1 MSTEVCLQVNK
12 QFMVIGAGRFG
23 SSVART
29 LYTRGHD
36 VMVVDNDESL
46 IQQISDSVTHAVQ
59 ANAINEGALRALG
72 VKDFDVVIVAIGHEV
87 QASIMACI
95 LLIELGARYVVAK
108 AQTELHG
115 KVLKKIGVNR
125 VVFPERDMGQKL
137 AYSLIAHNIIDLI
150 ELSDDYSVVEV
161 KAPEEMVGSTL
172 QELNLR
178 ARFGVN
184 VIALRSMNGDTNIS
198 PAADDQISTGDIIV
212 AVGEN
217 KALRKMGWV

>member
-1 MSTEVCLQVNK
+1 MNK
-12 QFMVIGAGRFG
+12 QFLIIGAGRFG
-23 SSVART
+23 SSVAHT
-29 LYTRGHD
+29 LYQRGHD
-36 VMVVDNDESL
+36 VMVVDSDEAL

-59 ANAINEGALRALG
+59 ANAVNEGSLRALG
-72 VKDFDVVIVAIGHEV
+72 IKDFDVVIVAIGHEI
-87 QASIMACI
+87 QASIMSCI

-137 AYSLIAHNIIDLI
+137 AHSLVAQNIIDLI

-161 KAPEEMVGSTL
+161 TAPQEMINHTL

-178 ARFGVN
+178 ARYGVN
-184 VIALRSMNGDTNIS
+184 IIALRSKDGNTNIS
-198 PAADDQISTGDIIV
+198 PAAEDKVSPGDVLV

>member
-1 MSTEVCLQVNK
+1 MNK
-12 QFMVIGAGRFG
+12 QFLIIGAGRFG
-23 SSVART
+23 SSVAHT
-29 LYTRGHD
+29 LYERGHD
-36 VMVVDNDESL
+36 VMVVDNDEVL

-59 ANAINEGALRALG
+59 ANAVNEGALRALG
-72 VKDFDVVIVAIGHEV
+72 VKDFDVVIVAIGHEI
-87 QASIMACI
+87 QASIMSCI

-137 AYSLIAHNIIDLI
+137 AHSLLSPNIIDLI

-161 KAPEEMVGSTL
+161 TAPEEMVNHTL

-178 ARFGVN
+178 ARYGVN
-184 VIALRSMNGDTNIS
+184 IIALRSQNGDTNIS
-198 PAADDQISTGDIIV
+198 PAAEEKVIVGDILV
-212 AVGEN
+212 VVGEN
-217 KALRKMGWV
+217 KALKKMGWV

>member
-1 MSTEVCLQVNK
+1 VSK
-12 QFMVIGAGRFG
+12 QFLVIGAGRFG

-29 LYTRGHD
+29 LYQRGHD
-36 VMVVDNDESL
+36 VMVVDIDEML
-46 IQQISDSVTHAVQ
+46 IQHISNEVTHAVQ
-59 ANAINEGALRALG
+59 ANVTSEEALQALG
-72 VKDFDVVIVAIGHEV
+72 VRDFDVVIVAIGQDI

-137 AYSLIAHNIIDLI
+137 AHSLIAHNIIDLI

-161 KAPEEMVGSTL
+161 ASPEEMIGRSL

-178 ARFGVN
+178 ARFGIN
-184 VIALRSMNGDTNIS
+184 VIAIRSKNGITNIS
-198 PAADDQISTGDIIV
+198 PAAEDRIDQGDILV
-212 AVGEN
+212 AVGDN
-217 KALRKMGWV
+217 KSLKKLGWI